1 MGVARTPLTSPI
13 PDYITTIGGYAFYG
27 NPSENLIIPEGIREI
42 GDYAFNWCYNL
53 KSLILPSTVERI
65 GKFAFSKCSKL
76 EELTIP
82 ESVRFI
88 GESAFNWMSRCKAI
102 TFESLIPPV
111 IEESTEDGY
120 YNTIPD
126 LIIYVPRE
134 SLDLYRRALP
144 YFAKTSVKFPK
155 GRIIIK

>member
-1 MGVARTPLTSPI
+1 MTRTPLTSPI

-102 TFESLIPPV
+102 TFEGLIPPV
-111 IEESTEDGY
+111 IDESTEDGY

-126 LIIYVPRE
+126 LIIYVPKE

-144 YFAKTSVKFPK
+144 YFAISSDKFPK